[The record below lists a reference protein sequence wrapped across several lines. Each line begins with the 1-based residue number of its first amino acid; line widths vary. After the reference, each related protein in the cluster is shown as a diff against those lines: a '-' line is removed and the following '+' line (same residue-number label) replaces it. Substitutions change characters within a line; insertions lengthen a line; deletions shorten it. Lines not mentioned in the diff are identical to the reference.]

1 MYFVILKVTDFLLVI
16 KIPSINIVL
25 TTIFAS
31 GGHEIYI
38 LDAPKLLSEHRKNL
52 IPNKEY
58 VHRSMLSYYKLKD
71 KHNTAN

>member
-1 MYFVILKVTDFLLVI
+1 M
-16 KIPSINIVL
+16 NIVL
-25 TTIFAS
+25 TNIFAS
-31 GGHEIYI
+31 GYKIYI
-38 LDAPKLLSEHRKNL
+38 LDSPTLLSEDRKNL

>member
-1 MYFVILKVTDFLLVI
+1 MYFVTLKVTDFLLVI
-16 KIPSINIVL
+16 KIPSMNIVL
-25 TTIFAS
+25 TNIFAS
-31 GGHEIYI
+31 GYKIYI
-38 LDAPKLLSEHRKNL
+38 LDSPTLLSEHRKNL

>member
-1 MYFVILKVTDFLLVI
+1 MFRDTDFLLVI
-16 KIPSINIVL
+16 KIPSMNIVL
-25 TTIFAS
+25 TNIFAS
-31 GGHEIYI
+31 GHKIYI
-38 LDAPKLLSEHRKNL
+38 LDSPTLLSEHRKNL